1 MGCSNTNEI
10 SEGRGEPPK
19 TFIEIDNKRFE
30 TTLGTYCW
38 QGPGESKC
46 VDTAGPAELLECKKP
61 IKVKS
66 GENITFVMD
75 YEPKPIE
82 LRLVQMSNDKG
93 KETEVMV
100 KDKRCIAP
108 IQRGVYYY
116 SFGGYG

>member
-1 MGCSNTNEI
+1 MHEEFFLYLTALFGPTIMGCSNTNEI
-10 SEGRGEPPK
+10 SGGRGEPPK
-19 TFIEIDNKRFE
+19 TFIEIDNKKFE
-30 TTLGTYCW
+30 TTHGTYCW
-38 QGPGESKC
+38 Q
-46 VDTAGPAELLECKKP
+46 GPAELLECKKP

-75 YEPKPIE
+75 YEPKPNE

-108 IQRGVYYY
+108 TQRGVY
-116 SFGGYG
+116 